1 MTPEEKHRYT
11 HFQEQFT
18 FFVKRAQIKTLF
30 PVFLVISG
38 ILYILVLLGSDIEFS
53 KELPPARRGIVYNLG
68 PDQAVRL
75 NALRNRTPLDTY
87 IPPWADPAHDTLE
100 IAPLKP
106 KRGIEPT
113 PLPPCTSDDLAGSV
127 GRHRA
132 LWYLTLPPAE
142 MPPEYTPETLAAA
155 LAVPELVSAPEAWG
169 TPITRPAPQQGDDI
183 GWIGCSASFEIVL
196 NALGTPEQIVLLD
209 SSGSPQADTA
219 AESIIRRMRWSPS
232 TQPRNGILTLGWKE
246 AQP

>member
-11 HFQEQFT
+11 HFQEQLT

-38 ILYILVLLGSDIEFS
+38 ILYILVLLGSHIEFS

-113 PLPPCTSDDLAGSV
+113 PLPPTTSPEASAATAPSGTSPFLRRKCRPNTPPKHSPPPSPSRNSSPLRKHGEPPSPAPPHSKATTSDGSD
-127 GRHRA
+127 A
-132 LWYLTLPPAE
+132 APP
-142 MPPEYTPETLAAA
+142 LK
-155 LAVPELVSAPEAWG
+155 
-169 TPITRPAPQQGDDI
+169 
-183 GWIGCSASFEIVL
+183 
-196 NALGTPEQIVLLD
+196 
-209 SSGSPQADTA
+209 SS
-219 AESIIRRMRWSPS
+219 
-232 TQPRNGILTLGWKE
+232 
-246 AQP
+246 